1 MQIYSTEGASTPL
14 FVDVLDELLPEENG
28 DDDLDEVD
36 PASLPPA
43 RQRGK
48 AKCGECDMICR
59 NQYLLEKHIKARH
72 EKKTQD
78 ASKSCP
84 YCGKSF
90 KGATTRRQHM
100 VQCAMQPRTDHC
112 QCEGACGCRSVT
124 SSSSTLMSSPA
135 PALPASSAATPAPS
149 SASQRPRL
157 RSANLSGD
165 LSACTLNPP
174 CFTCSECKKTFVS
187 AANLIRHRNKY
198 HERLVLDFPKQ

>member
-1 MQIYSTEGASTPL
+1 MQIYSFEGASKPL
-14 FVDVLDELLPEENG
+14 FVDVLDEFMPEENG

-84 YCGKSF
+84 HCGKSF

-100 VQCAMQPRTDHC
+100 VQCAMQPHTDHC
-112 QCEGACGCRSVT
+112 QCEGTCGCRSVT
-124 SSSSTLMSSPA
+124 SSSSSTLLSSPA
-135 PALPASSAATPAPS
+135 PASSATPAPS

-157 RSANLSGD
+157 RSANLSGE
-165 LSACTLNPP
+165 LSA
-174 CFTCSECKKTFVS
+174 
-187 AANLIRHRNKY
+187 
-198 HERLVLDFPKQ
+198 

>member
-1 MQIYSTEGASTPL
+1 MWFINHRNKNFPYSTAEHLRHQLSESTDDTQSAGMRASNVSLQISVL
-14 FVDVLDELLPEENG
+14 FKSSQE
-28 DDDLDEVD
+28 
-36 PASLPPA
+36 
-43 RQRGK
+43 
-48 AKCGECDMICR
+48 
-59 NQYLLEKHIKARH
+59 
-72 EKKTQD
+72 

-135 PALPASSAATPAPS
+135 PALPASSAATPASS

-174 CFTCSECKKTFVS
+174 CFTCLECKKTFVS